1 MVITEDIPKTFS
13 FNIGFLDS
21 IYETLNLY
29 WETIIY
35 QDQKSLF
42 DSLTKRKRQYIFGEI
57 KNSKTVLDVGASKK
71 DTIFWDPTTDK
82 YYMNLVNV
90 YLLNEHKEYIEYK
103 RIKLQLLDVIAN
115 IGALFSTLKF
125 VFSSIFSFYSQ
136 GFSNYEMVDK
146 ILKYPKE
153 IIELNDK
160 LNKEFTPD
168 KKEIISK
175 TDDFPLLNDS
185 SIENKLSIN
194 EPYGNGNKIIDE
206 NNPDEPAPLVLKRL
220 SFFDFYFNNI
230 YSKCCKKIKNQEILN
245 LTNEIVLQ
253 YLSLDYILY
262 NQIKLENLFRDYKWN
277 NPQLNNIQNNNLIMK
292 LRDITNDD

>member
-1 MVITEDIPKTFS
+1 MV
-13 FNIGFLDS
+13 
-21 IYETLNLY
+21 
-29 WETIIY
+29 
-35 QDQKSLF
+35 
-42 DSLTKRKRQYIFGEI
+42 
-57 KNSKTVLDVGASKK
+57 
-71 DTIFWDPTTDK
+71 
-82 YYMNLVNV
+82 
-90 YLLNEHKEYIEYK
+90 H
-103 RIKLQLLDVIAN
+103 
-115 IGALFSTLKF
+115 
-125 VFSSIFSFYSQ
+125 
-136 GFSNYEMVDK
+136 K

-160 LNKEFTPD
+160 LNKEFNKD

-175 TDDFPLLNDS
+175 TDDYPLLNDS

-194 EPYGNGNKIIDE
+194 EPYDNLNKIIDE
-206 NNPDEPAPLVLKRL
+206 NNPDEPVPLVLKRL

-245 LTNEIVLQ
+245 LTNEIVFQ

>member
-1 MVITEDIPKTFS
+1 
-13 FNIGFLDS
+13 
-21 IYETLNLY
+21 
-29 WETIIY
+29 
-35 QDQKSLF
+35 
-42 DSLTKRKRQYIFGEI
+42 
-57 KNSKTVLDVGASKK
+57 
-71 DTIFWDPTTDK
+71 
-82 YYMNLVNV
+82 
-90 YLLNEHKEYIEYK
+90 
-103 RIKLQLLDVIAN
+103 
-115 IGALFSTLKF
+115 
-125 VFSSIFSFYSQ
+125 
-136 GFSNYEMVDK
+136 MVDK

-206 NNPDEPAPLVLKRL
+206 NNNDEPAPLVLKRL

-292 LRDITNDD
+292 LRDIINDD

>member
-1 MVITEDIPKTFS
+1 
-13 FNIGFLDS
+13 
-21 IYETLNLY
+21 
-29 WETIIY
+29 
-35 QDQKSLF
+35 
-42 DSLTKRKRQYIFGEI
+42 
-57 KNSKTVLDVGASKK
+57 
-71 DTIFWDPTTDK
+71 
-82 YYMNLVNV
+82 
-90 YLLNEHKEYIEYK
+90 
-103 RIKLQLLDVIAN
+103 
-115 IGALFSTLKF
+115 
-125 VFSSIFSFYSQ
+125 
-136 GFSNYEMVDK
+136 MVDK

-175 TDDFPLLNDS
+175 TDDFPLLNDL

-220 SFFDFYFNNI
+220 TFFDFYFNNI